1 MFRVWEAAPQ
11 SATLGVLGQPQQP
24 ARFLAVRDMQD
35 SALDPG
41 CLRQFGENARSPFG
55 GRRPPNGLR
64 LVQRS
69 AMAAC
74 SSISCCCG

>member
-41 CLRQFGENARSPFG
+41 CLRQFGENARRSPATTERAPVGTALRDG
-55 GRRPPNGLR
+55 GVQLNLLLLR
-64 LVQRS
+64 LR
-69 AMAAC
+69 
-74 SSISCCCG
+74 